1 MKLKILSWNV
11 RGLHEKD
18 KRFRIRNLLKLWRP
32 HIICFLETKLEL
44 ITQGIVRNIWGSHHL
59 DWVYLGSNGASGG
72 ILLMWDTRV
81 VEKVEEAVGIFSVS
95 CKFRSV
101 FDSQEWMFSG
111 VYGPQ
116 SDGERLLM
124 WEELAG
130 ISSWWGIPWCL
141 RGDFNVSRFPSE
153 KLGGQHLTQ
162 AMVGFPDFISD
173 CELLDPPLGRRSLYL
188 V

>member
-1 MKLKILSWNV
+1 
-11 RGLHEKD
+11 
-18 KRFRIRNLLKLWRP
+18 
-32 HIICFLETKLEL
+32 
-44 ITQGIVRNIWGSHHL
+44 
-59 DWVYLGSNGASGG
+59 
-72 ILLMWDTRV
+72 MWDTRV
-81 VEKVEEAVGIFSVS
+81 DEAMDYFSVS
-95 CKFRSV
+95 CKFRSII
-101 FDSQEWMFSG
+101 DLQEWSVSG

-116 SDGERLLM
+116 NDWERLLM